1 MMEKPEIETL
11 FKQYYAPM
19 YVLARTLL
27 YDDDESR
34 DVVSDI
40 FAKVYE
46 GDITLTPP
54 TEGSYLMA
62 AVRNRCLN
70 LIEQKRTRE
79 RLRSLYALETD
90 TVSTEL
96 NDERYDEVMAFVGS
110 HFSGTALRVMQ
121 LRFVDGL
128 ECKEIASTLH
138 ISTVAVYKHLAR
150 AMQTIKANIKN
161 L

>member
-46 GDITLTPP
+46 GDITLPP
-54 TEGSYLMA
+54 RGAT
-62 AVRNRCLN
+62 
-70 LIEQKRTRE
+70 
-79 RLRSLYALETD
+79 
-90 TVSTEL
+90 
-96 NDERYDEVMAFVGS
+96 
-110 HFSGTALRVMQ
+110 
-121 LRFVDGL
+121 
-128 ECKEIASTLH
+128 
-138 ISTVAVYKHLAR
+138 
-150 AMQTIKANIKN
+150 
-161 L
+161 

>member
-1 MMEKPEIETL
+1 MEKSRIEML
-11 FKQYYAPM
+11 FRQYYARM

-27 YDDDESR
+27 YDDDECR

-54 TEGSYLMA
+54 TEGSYLLA

-70 LIEQKRTRE
+70 IIEQKHTRC
-79 RLRSLYALETD
+79 RLRCLYVLEAD
-90 TVSTEL
+90 SASMECD
-96 NDERYDEVMAFVGS
+96 DERYDEVMAFVGS
-110 HFSGTALRVMQ
+110 HFSGTALRVLQ

-128 ECKEIASTLH
+128 ECKEIASTLQ
-138 ISTVAVYKHLAR
+138 ISTVAVYRHLAR
-150 AMQTIKANIKN
+150 AIETIKANIKH

>member
-1 MMEKPEIETL
+1 ML
-11 FKQYYAPM
+11 FRQYYARM

-27 YDDDESR
+27 YDDDECR

-54 TEGSYLMA
+54 TEGSYLLA

-70 LIEQKRTRE
+70 IIEQKHTRC
-79 RLRSLYALETD
+79 RLRCLYVLEAD
-90 TVSTEL
+90 SASMECD
-96 NDERYDEVMAFVGS
+96 DERYDEVMAFVGS
-110 HFSGTALRVMQ
+110 HFSGTALRVLQ
-121 LRFVDGL
+121 LCFVDGL
-128 ECKEIASTLH
+128 ECKEIASTLQ
-138 ISTVAVYKHLAR
+138 ISTVAVYRHLAR
-150 AMQTIKANIKN
+150 AIETIKANIKH

>member
-1 MMEKPEIETL
+1 
-11 FKQYYAPM
+11 
-19 YVLARTLL
+19 
-27 YDDDESR
+27 
-34 DVVSDI
+34 
-40 FAKVYE
+40 
-46 GDITLTPP
+46 
-54 TEGSYLMA
+54 MA

-79 RLRSLYALETD
+79 RLRNLYALETD
-90 TVSTEL
+90 GVSTEL
-96 NDERYDEVMAFVGS
+96 NDERYDEVMAFVS
-110 HFSGTALRVMQ
+110 KHFSGTALRVMQ

-150 AMQTIKANIKN
+150 AMQTSKANIKN